1 MAGWQRECI
10 IWQGQVVRV
19 YYLSPARGGGRRR
32 LRDRRVV
39 KKLLGGQTGAGTLSF
54 HTRLLGVEGEVVREG
69 KASRVFTYRTAAVFH
84 YWQEVEEGAG
94 KGRSRRGRRSLCKD
108 REDVIHRV
116 SLPEQRQDKETE
128 AKYQAEGEAKT
139 EGDRGQAPVPV
150 QVRGQAPGGRQQ

>member
-1 MAGWQRECI
+1 MYFQRESI
-10 IWQGQVVRV
+10 TGQGQEVRV

-32 LRDRRVV
+32 LRDRRAV
-39 KKLLGGQTGAGTLSF
+39 KKLLRGQTGAGTLSP
-54 HTRLLGVEGEVVREG
+54 GVEGEEVREG

-139 EGDRGQAPVPV
+139 EGDRGQAPVPAQV
-150 QVRGQAPGGRQQ
+150 QGQAPGGRQQ